1 METAELLEIAG
12 RGEDS
17 KHQFKVEATNA
28 ISLAQEIVAFAN
40 SGGGRIFVGVADDGS
55 IHELDAVQLG
65 TLNQLI
71 ANASTNSVRPSINV
85 TSDNVAVGSGVVVV
99 VTVPDGLAKPYQDN
113 TGSFWVKNGSETRKV
128 TAREEIRRMFQNAHL
143 VHGDDVRVSGTSI
156 ADVDLEVFREF
167 FKLRFEQDLDEQGN
181 SLGQVLT
188 NMRLLSGD
196 SLTVAG
202 LILFGKAP
210 NQFLPVFHVKAVCYP
225 GSDIHASKYID
236 SADLHG
242 RIQQQFEDALGFLLR
257 NIHWEQGN
265 QGVNSTGLP
274 EIPRIVFEELVANA
288 LIHRDY
294 FVSAPIRIF
303 VFDDRIEI
311 ISPGHLPNNLTVANI
326 RNGNSN
332 IRNPIL
338 TSYATKVLPYRGLGN
353 GILRAL
359 KEYPDIDFIDDR
371 DGNLFRVV
379 IKRRAQTDSPALNR
393 VGFELE

>member
-1 METAELLEIAG
+1 METTELLEIAA

-28 ISLAQEIVAFAN
+28 TALAQEIVAFAN
-40 SGGGRIFVGVADDGS
+40 SGGGRIFVGIADDGTA
-55 IHELDAVQLG
+55 HELYAAQVG
-65 TLNQLI
+65 TLNQLV
-71 ANASTNSVRPSINV
+71 ANASTTCVRPSINV
-85 TSDNVAVGSGVVVV
+85 TSENVSVGSGVVVV
-99 VTVPDGLAKPYQDN
+99 VTVPDGLGKPYQDHS
-113 TGSFWVKNGSETRKV
+113 GAFWVKNGSDKRKV
-128 TAREEIRRMFQNAHL
+128 TAREEIQRMFQNAQL
-143 VHGDDVRVSGTSI
+143 VHGDDVRVPGTSI

-167 FKLRFEQDLDEQGN
+167 FKLRFEQELDEQSN

-188 NMRLLSGD
+188 NMRLLNGD

-202 LILFGKAP
+202 LMLFAKAP

-225 GSDIHASKYID
+225 GSDIHASAYID
-236 SADLHG
+236 SADLYG

-257 NIHWEQGN
+257 NIHWEQGD

-288 LIHRDY
+288 LVHRDY

-303 VFDDRIEI
+303 IFDNRIEI

-326 RNGNSN
+326 RSGNSN
-332 IRNPIL
+332 MRNPIL
-338 TSYATKVLPYRGLGN
+338 SSYANKVLPYRGLGT

-359 KEYPDIDFIDDR
+359 KEYPHIDFIDDR
-371 DGNLFRVV
+371 DGNLFRVIV
-379 IKRRAQTDSPALNR
+379 NR
-393 VGFELE
+393 QKWH